1 MDEQLAGFKYFY
13 AEIVQVRGPRIH
25 EYIDEVDEP
34 CDDVDHVVGQSAQ
47 VLLNRDSNWN
57 YYHRVKG
64 NHNDENLPG
73 APLAAMLH
81 D

>member
-1 MDEQLAGFKYFY
+1 MDEQLPGFKHFY
-13 AEIVQVRGPRIH
+13 AEIIQVRRPTIH
-25 EYIDEVDEP
+25 EYVDAVNDP
-34 CDDVDHVVGQSAQ
+34 CDDVDHVVGQSTQ
-47 VLLNRDSNWN
+47 VLLNRNSNWN
-57 YYHRVKG
+57 HYHGVKG